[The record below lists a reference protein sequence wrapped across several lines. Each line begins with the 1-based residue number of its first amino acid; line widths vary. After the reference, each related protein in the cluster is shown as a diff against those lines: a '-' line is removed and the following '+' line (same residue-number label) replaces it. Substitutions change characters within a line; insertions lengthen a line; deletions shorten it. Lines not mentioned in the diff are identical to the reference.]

1 MSRSHRKSPFTAHS
15 TIKSERFDKQ
25 QWHSNWRAKER
36 TALAIAAS
44 TSSESLEA
52 HQTIPKNQVSS
63 TWHMAKDG
71 KSYWPLGNRLKVA
84 ELITRKT
91 LPTAERNAIKT
102 RLLKKWSAK

>member
-1 MSRSHRKSPFTAHS
+1 LSRSHRKSPFTANS
-15 TIKSERFDKQ
+15 TSKSERFDKQ

-44 TSSESLEA
+44 TSTDSIEA

-71 KSYWPLGNRLKVA
+71 KSYWPISNRLKVA
-84 ELITRKT
+84 ERITSPN
-91 LPTAERNAIKT
+91 LPAAERNAIKT